1 MYHSQSR
8 SSGSTKFSQNPRI
21 KIRENRALEN
31 KDAYSTRVAN
41 RMTDVLVDIKAIHA
55 CFAFCPLPNQT
66 DALKA
71 DDDFGV
77 THWPTPTTAQ
87 VFFFF
92 FFSRLHCTQVT
103 HKWRNNSCYVHLF
116 FHENQKLHKKKKK
129 FYGTDKDFCQN
140 MIHKHVPEYFTVSTF
155 VPLNNK
161 KKSLHLRLNVA
172 RGFKLA
178 EHLTAASIMFYLKK
192 IFQCYDQTGVFP
204 RPLMTT
210 PSVQNI
216 PPLHRSTNMTISC
229 RATQSSRPALQRP

>member
-1 MYHSQSR
+1 MKKQ
-8 SSGSTKFSQNPRI
+8 Q
-21 KIRENRALEN
+21 L
-31 KDAYSTRVAN
+31 
-41 RMTDVLVDIKAIHA
+41 L
-55 CFAFCPLPNQT
+55 C
-66 DALKA
+66 
-71 DDDFGV
+71 
-77 THWPTPTTAQ
+77 TP
-87 VFFFF
+87 FF
-92 FFSRLHCTQVT
+92 L
-103 HKWRNNSCYVHLF
+103 
-116 FHENQKLHKKKKK
+116 HENQKLHKTKPKKK